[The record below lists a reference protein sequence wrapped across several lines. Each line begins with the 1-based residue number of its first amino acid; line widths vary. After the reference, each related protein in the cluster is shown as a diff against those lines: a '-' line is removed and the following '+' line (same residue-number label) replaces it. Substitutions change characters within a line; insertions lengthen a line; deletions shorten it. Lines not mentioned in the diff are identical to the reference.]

1 MKLKIFLFILSG
13 FLFLGCGRKGSDE
26 PVQVAVK
33 PTFFQLPAGGQVQ
46 FSADVSGTLDK
57 TVQWSVTGAGSS
69 ISTTG
74 LYQAPLAPSTA
85 TIQAKSVA
93 DPTAVGNG
101 AAQTTQVQKLTGEV
115 LLPDM
120 SQLVIGGYTVRAG
133 ITIDL
138 NGDNILDLVAFSE
151 STNTVRFFLGLG
163 TAGKFNH
170 KDISITAPVAVAVA
184 DFIPEGSNAFAADAA
199 VACAGPCE
207 PNQPNIAL
215 IQGGAFTNYTITY
228 SSNTPGSPGPGLDL
242 SDLGPAALLAAGR
255 FHGDVEARNSD
266 LVAVTADGKLVLFL
280 QNKQVVPVA
289 FDRTAPIQVGTP
301 VQLVVADFNQD
312 SFLDLAVVR
321 GGVSDVLILL
331 GDGTGNF
338 PSQVSVPMPAQPIS
352 IGVGDFNGD
361 DIPDLAA
368 AFSSLKS
375 VSYSIGKGDGTFQP
389 PTSIALS
396 SRPEKLV
403 VEDINLDRVVKTD
416 RLKGNAM
423 QDIAVSLPDEKEV
436 YALFT
441 DGTGSMI
448 GSWFYKTDV
457 APASLLSGFFSGPN
471 SPSGFQSVGLVYI
484 NRSENRF
491 YILNNA
497 NF

>member
-13 FLFLGCGRKGSDE
+13 FLFLGCGRKDSGE
-26 PVQVAVK
+26 AVQVIVK
-33 PTFFQLPAGGQVQ
+33 PNFFQLPVGAQVQ

-57 TVQWSVTGAGSS
+57 SVQWAVNGAGSS

-74 LYQAPLAPSTA
+74 LYQAPLTPSTA
-85 TIQAKSVA
+85 TIQAKSAA

-101 AAQTTQVQKLTGEV
+101 AAQTTQVQKLIGEKV
-115 LLPDM
+115 DTDVD
-120 SQLVIGGYTVRAG
+120 QLFIGGYTVRAG

-138 NGDNILDLVAFSE
+138 NGDNILDLVAFSAANNWV
-151 STNTVRFFLGLG
+151 SFYLGVG
-163 TAGKFNH
+163 TGGQFNR
-170 KDISITAPVAVAVA
+170 KNITITKPVAVAVA
-184 DFIPEGSNAFAADAA
+184 DFIPEGANAFAADAA

-207 PNQPNIAL
+207 PGQPNIAL
-215 IQGGAFTNYTITY
+215 IQGRLLADYLVTY
-228 SSNTPGSPGPGLDL
+228 RAGLDM

-321 GGVSDVLILL
+321 GGISDVLILL
-331 GDGTGNF
+331 GDGAGNF
-338 PSQVSVPMPAQPIS
+338 PSQVSVPMPAQPTS

-396 SRPEKLV
+396 SRPDKLV
-403 VEDINLDRVVKTD
+403 VEDINLDRVVKTTQ
-416 RLKGNAM
+416 LKGNAM

-436 YALFT
+436 YVLFT
-441 DGTGSMI
+441 DGAGSMI

-457 APASLLSGFFSGPN
+457 APVSLLSGFFSGPN
-471 SPSGFQSVGLVYI
+471 SPSGFQSVGLAYI
-484 NRSENRF
+484 NRDANQF